1 MRAACWRELGEPR
14 PAWAEEG
21 GEMGHIG
28 HSLGL
33 YGPQAGER
41 GRVAAGG
48 KRGVKA
54 EVEVFVS
61 QNMGGI

>member
-1 MRAACWRELGEPR
+1 
-14 PAWAEEG
+14 
-21 GEMGHIG
+21 MGHIG